1 MLRSNLEGG
10 AVTQVLVR
18 IVLVGRTTKAWTH
31 VNDDM
36 ARTRR
41 KPNMTVSALMMVI
54 LFAVMM
60 RVCENNV
67 AMIVYTGVYIYII
80 YFVDGDDDDNYKR
93 KEGRIDSCLPRTN

>member
-36 ARTRR
+36 AMTRR
-41 KPNMTVSALMMVI
+41 KPNMTMSALMMVI

-67 AMIVYTGVYIYII
+67 AMIVFIYII
-80 YFVDGDDDDNYKR
+80 YVVDGDDDDNYKR
-93 KEGRIDSCLPRTN
+93 KEGRKE

>member
-41 KPNMTVSALMMVI
+41 KPNMTMSALMMVI

-67 AMIVYTGVYIYII
+67 AMIVYIYII
-80 YFVDGDDDDNYKR
+80 YVVDGDDDDNYKR

>member
-10 AVTQVLVR
+10 AVTQVLAR

-67 AMIVYTGVYIYII
+67 AMIVYIYII
-80 YFVDGDDDDNYKR
+80 YVVDGDDDDNYKR